1 MDFLTILFLGLMF
14 VGIYVTT
21 MFILLTIQNRDKMFK
36 YPAPNESYSI
46 TVIIPAYN
54 EEKSIDSTI
63 KHVVNSNYPNVKI
76 LVVND
81 GSTDNTSSV
90 VKKLCK
96 KYKNLELLDKSNSGK
111 ADSLNCALKG
121 VKTDLFAVVDS
132 DSFPAKNSLKKLSG
146 YFDDKKMSAVT
157 SFVKLRNRHDN
168 FLTKL
173 QAVEYILMGWSRKLL
188 DFIDSVYV
196 TNGPLS
202 LYRTK
207 FVKKIGGFDP
217 KSITE
222 DIDITWN
229 LMRHGYK
236 TSMCLDA
243 DVTTVA
249 PNNLKSFYR
258 QRTRWGLGGIQALFK
273 YKGEILKRN
282 LFGSFVIPF
291 VMLSIGVSVIGFILL
306 LLTVGRDISI
316 KLINIGLLSS
326 SNIGIFQKNLVN
338 LTPPVILYLL
348 IILAISSII
357 YFTYVLTQTKG
368 RFEQIRSFSNFFNL
382 LFYIFVYLAIYP
394 IVWFSSIFRFVTGDY
409 KW

>member
-1 MDFLTILFLGLMF
+1 MDFLILLFLGLMF

-21 MFILLTIQNRDKMFK
+21 MFILLTIQNSDRMFK
-36 YPAPNESYSI
+36 YPTPNESYSI

-54 EEKSIDSTI
+54 EEKSIASTI
-63 KHVVNSNYPNVKI
+63 KHVVNSNYPNIKI

-81 GSTDNTSSV
+81 GSIDNTSAV

-96 KYKNLELLDKSNSGK
+96 KYKNLKLLDKSNSGK
-111 ADSLNCALKG
+111 ADSLNCALKD
-121 VKTDLFAVVDS
+121 VNTDLFAVVDS
-132 DSFPAKNSLKKLSG
+132 DSFPSKNSLKKLSG
-146 YFDDKKMSAVT
+146 YFDDTKMSAVT

-168 FLTKL
+168 FLTRL

-202 LYRTK
+202 LYRTN

-249 PNNLKSFYR
+249 PNNLQSFYR

-291 VMLSIGVSVIGFILL
+291 VMLSIGVSVLGFILL
-306 LLTVGRDISI
+306 SLTIGRDISI
-316 KLINIGLLSS
+316 KLINAGLLKS

-348 IILAISSII
+348 VFLAISSII

-368 RFEQIRSFSNFFNL
+368 RFEKIHSFNNFFNL

-394 IVWFSSIFRFVTGDY
+394 IVWFSSIFRFITGDY
-409 KW
+409 RW

>member
-1 MDFLTILFLGLMF
+1 MEFIIFLFLGLMF

-36 YPAPNESYSI
+36 YPTPNENYTI

-54 EEKSIDSTI
+54 EEKSITSTI
-63 KHVVNSNYPNVKI
+63 KHVVNSNYPDIKI

-81 GSTDNTSSV
+81 GSTDNTSAV
-90 VKKLCK
+90 VKKLCN
-96 KYKNLELLDKSNSGK
+96 KYKNLKLIDKPNSGK
-111 ADSLNCALKG
+111 ADSLNCALRG

-202 LYRTK
+202 LYRTN

-229 LMRHGYK
+229 LMKHGYK

-243 DVTTVA
+243 NVTTVA
-249 PNNLKSFYR
+249 PNTLGAFYQ

-273 YKGEILKRN
+273 YKSEILKRN

-291 VMLSIGVSVIGFILL
+291 VMLSIGVSVLGFILL
-306 LLTVGRDISI
+306 FLTFGRDISI
-316 KLINIGLLSS
+316 KLINAGLLTS
-326 SNIGIFQKNLVN
+326 SNIGIFQKDLVN

-348 IILAISSII
+348 VFLAISSII

-394 IVWFSSIFRFVTGDY
+394 IVWFSSIFRFVTGNY